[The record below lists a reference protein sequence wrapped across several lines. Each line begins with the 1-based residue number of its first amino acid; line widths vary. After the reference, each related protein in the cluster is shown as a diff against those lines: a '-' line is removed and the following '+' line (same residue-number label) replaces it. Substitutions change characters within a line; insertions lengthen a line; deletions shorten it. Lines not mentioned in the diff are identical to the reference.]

1 MTKSALTP
9 ARGMPVHVFALSAS
23 GLLSLVAAVGYLINK
38 ISPLFAV
45 ELIAVMAAYY
55 LLIGL
60 YELFLAARTPTL
72 KGIESAPFSRNATER
87 RQAARITSLARRL
100 SPSNE

>member
-1 MTKSALTP
+1 MSKPALTP

-23 GLLSLVAAVGYLINK
+23 GLLSMVAAIGYLINK

-55 LLIGL
+55 LVVGL
-60 YELFLAARTPTL
+60 YELFLVARTPAL
-72 KGIESAPFSRNATER
+72 KGNETVPFSRNASER
-87 RQAARITSLARRL
+87 RQVARIASLTRHL